1 MATHHMFQHQA
12 FWKVVAAL
20 LVVCILVQQFGFSE
34 SPWPQHVASEFSGD
48 TPKHK
53 PPPSWRWHFDFR
65 RDHNNYGLS
74 DEQCDE
80 AFPELYHEIDRAAR
94 QWRGRNITSESLEL
108 YGKNEAGV
116 RVMLVDQ
123 QLRVLSTKGMHRQDF
138 RQRILAVLHQIQ
150 RAITSVSGGVYPFDD
165 MEFTIVVDDFV
176 TLSPERNLALWSF
189 ARETANARQSD
200 IWLIPDFNFWSAPP
214 VAGSFS
220 DMQARARAQDSPIA
234 DKIQKLLWRGVKWTA
249 PKLRGALIDATA
261 GRPWADV
268 AAMDWRDP
276 GKVVRLEDH
285 CQYAYLV
292 NTEGRS
298 WSSRLLYILNC
309 DSVPILHDMRWT
321 AHYYHLLNGHDAEKA
336 NYVPV
341 DREFSDLEAKI
352 SDLLDDPSHAQAIAD
367 NARQLFR
374 ERYTTPAATA
384 CYWRRLLRQW
394 SSVAFTPEE
403 YEEVAID
410 AHGGK
415 RMRGVALEEF
425 L

>member
-1 MATHHMFQHQA
+1 MAMHPMFQHQA

-20 LVVCILVQQFGFSE
+20 LFLCILVQQFGFRE
-34 SPWPQHVASEFSGD
+34 SPWPQH
-48 TPKHK
+48 
-53 PPPSWRWHFDFR
+53 
-65 RDHNNYGLS
+65 RDRNNYGLS
-74 DEQCDE
+74 DGQCDQ
-80 AFPELYHEIDRAAR
+80 AFPELYHEIDRSVE
-94 QWRGRNITSESLEL
+94 QWHGRNLTSESIEL

-116 RVMLVDQ
+116 RVMLVNQ
-123 QLRVLSTKGMHRQDF
+123 QLRVISTKGMHREDF

-150 RAITSVSGGVYPFDD
+150 RAVTSVSGSAFPFDNI
-165 MEFTIVVDDFV
+165 EFTIVVDDFV
-176 TLSPERNLALWSF
+176 TLSPETNLALWSF
-189 ARETANARQSD
+189 ARETANKKQND
-200 IWLIPDFNFWSAPP
+200 IWLIPDFNFWGAPP
-214 VAGSFS
+214 VAGSFP
-220 DMQARARAQDSPIA
+220 DMQVRAREQDSPIA

-261 GRPWADV
+261 DQPWADV

-309 DSVPILHDMRWT
+309 DSVPVLHDMRWT
-321 AHYYHLLNGHDAEKA
+321 AHYYSLLNGHDAKKA

-341 DREFSDLEAKI
+341 DREFSNLETKI
-352 SDLLDDPSHAQAIAD
+352 KYLLDNPDHAQAIAD
-367 NARQLFR
+367 NARRMFR

-394 SSVAFTPEE
+394 GSVAFTPEE
-403 YEEVAID
+403 YEESADLAID
-410 AHGGK
+410 GHEG
-415 RMRGVALEEF
+415 RRVRGVALEEF